1 MNAHRPVV
9 FPAPGPATNT
19 SSSFAKLL
27 IKISWSLSGTN
38 FCLFLWEG
46 IQSAASSAQK
56 NSMHDLLLSWEQ
68 NTQLHT
74 NYNITILE
82 KVSTNFKAIVNDIH
96 AVKSIDAT
104 NENLV
109 VEYLK
114 RCDQNILQMYD
125 DINVIVSQLYSHTNP
140 HVLEER
146 RNSIKTVYR
155 RKSICTGTQS
165 NGQNPEYDQ
174 SNYSEGVYSSSGHWL
189 IMNIDD
195 SETTFIENFID
206 RKIQDKEI
214 YVYKDD
220 ERNIRRRNKIVLL
233 HGRLLMVTEDGI
245 PCFSPGDFKKV
256 ATNNVVLRYSTEEF
270 PVNDYGASRI
280 NENMNRFV
288 NTTMPSEFDSHL
300 CVRMRF
306 VTEIRLV
313 FPGDCVTSTTVSGI
327 STAKIVDNDGTR
339 MLISNNYYPC
349 TTFGEFG
356 ELAQKG
362 YFRN

>member
-1 MNAHRPVV
+1 MDTPLEYRCYCYECD
-9 FPAPGPATNT
+9 TNWP
-19 SSSFAKLL
+19 
-27 IKISWSLSGTN
+27 I
-38 FCLFLWEG
+38 
-46 IQSAASSAQK
+46 
-56 NSMHDLLLSWEQ
+56 DLLLSWEQ

-174 SNYSEGVYSSSGHWL
+174 SNYSEV
-189 IMNIDD
+189 
-195 SETTFIENFID
+195 
-206 RKIQDKEI
+206 
-214 YVYKDD
+214 
-220 ERNIRRRNKIVLL
+220 
-233 HGRLLMVTEDGI
+233 
-245 PCFSPGDFKKV
+245 C
-256 ATNNVVLRYSTEEF
+256 VV
-270 PVNDYGASRI
+270 
-280 NENMNRFV
+280 
-288 NTTMPSEFDSHL
+288 
-300 CVRMRF
+300 
-306 VTEIRLV
+306 
-313 FPGDCVTSTTVSGI
+313 
-327 STAKIVDNDGTR
+327 
-339 MLISNNYYPC
+339 
-349 TTFGEFG
+349 
-356 ELAQKG
+356 Q
-362 YFRN
+362 